1 MRAIA
6 GAAGILLLAAGQGA
20 VAPLF
25 PVAGA
30 TGELPLVAAALVGWL
45 RGVRAT
51 LIFVPA
57 AGGLTAALAGRDLGL
72 YVVGYAAIVPALAA
86 AGEHRWPVGEWMG
99 AAVALVAAGAW
110 FRLLL
115 VAAALLDGADV
126 AGTDILRHA
135 VAPAAAADAAFF
147 AGTAALVA
155 LIRAVRGLPLRGAR
169 PGEALRWP

>member
-6 GAAGILLLAAGQGA
+6 GAAGILLLAAGQGT

-30 TGELPLVAAALVGWL
+30 TAEFPLVAAALVGWL

-57 AGGLTAALAGRDLGL
+57 AGALTAALAGRDLGL
-72 YVVGYAAIVPALAA
+72 YVVGYAAVVPALAA
-86 AGEHRWPVGEWMG
+86 ASEYRWPMGRWMG
-99 AAVALVAAGAW
+99 AAAALAAAGAW

-115 VAAALLDGADV
+115 VGAAVLDGADIA
-126 AGTDILRHA
+126 AGDVLRHA
-135 VAPAAAADAAFF
+135 IAPGALADATFF
-147 AGTAALVA
+147 AGAAAVVA
-155 LIRAVRGLPLRGAR
+155 LIRSLHRLPLRGAR
-169 PGEALRWP
+169 SREALRWP

>member
-1 MRAIA
+1 MRTIA
-6 GAAGILLLAAGQGA
+6 GAAGVLLVAAAQGT

-30 TGELPLVAAALVGWL
+30 TAELPLVAAALLGWL
-45 RGVRAT
+45 RGVRST
-51 LIFVPA
+51 LVFVPA
-57 AGGLTAALAGRDLGL
+57 AAAATAALAGRDLGL

-86 AGEHRWPVGEWMG
+86 AGEHRWPLGRWMG

-115 VAAALLDGADV
+115 VAAALLDGAEMGATDV
-126 AGTDILRHA
+126 LRHA
-135 VAPAAAADAAFF
+135 VAPGTAADAAFF
-147 AGTAALVA
+147 AGTAAIVA